1 MTRIIGGL
9 SMGIIFAPS
18 IKLMNKLKYN
28 RKFVFIFVLFLIPLS
43 VLLAMQLSNAENV
56 YDIKTKQSK
65 GVETNILLINMIKHT
80 QERRGMSSAYLNGD
94 SDFKEDLQQKDLD
107 LDNDIALIEKMIAD
121 NPFIIKESADWDAM
135 KNDLKKIQNELDQMT
150 PDESFTAH
158 TDLVKKE
165 LDLTHKVSY
174 ESKLLLQDDSASYLL
189 VELTMNNL
197 PTIAEKMG
205 QSRAKGSGIATKK
218 NMTVEERQQL
228 LSLLESI
235 ALNNNEVKEN
245 TSLLFAEETASKLLE
260 TSYKAAADAVDVLV
274 NTITKEFIA
283 SDQIQVDSKQYFD
296 LATSSIDNV
305 YTLLNDSSSY
315 LDQKAK
321 DDARLAEKTWL
332 LLIFMSVFFSLII
345 VYLFMGLY
353 RSIKQTITSIDKVA
367 VQVSNGDLRPR
378 INLKTKDEMQQIA
391 VAFNEVIEAFY
402 QLTNQGKNMAGS
414 VSGSAEELQ
423 MVTEQTTEAAQ
434 KISESMSL
442 IMDQTNLQLKST
454 TDVSEVMNQISNGV
468 QEIAENTSEVAK
480 ASNDMESAVDN
491 GYTSLKLLSEKMAIV
506 QSEVDES
513 SAVVNQLGERSHNIG
528 EIIETIEAIAA
539 QTNLLSLNAA
549 IEAARAGEHGR
560 GFSVVA
566 DEVRKLAELSKISTE
581 KVTTLIKD
589 IKEDVDQSVTKMRLV
604 KKGTLEGIEQI
615 QETERIFQK
624 INESTSYVTE
634 QIEEISSSTQ
644 EISASA
650 EEITATLIE
659 VGTMAG
665 KNTDKLKLISD
676 STQEQLSSMEE
687 AAASAIDLSG
697 NAAEL
702 DKMTKQYII

>member
-1 MTRIIGGL
+1 
-9 SMGIIFAPS
+9 MGIIFAPS
-18 IKLMNKLKYN
+18 IKLMNKLKYS
-28 RKFVFIFVLFLIPLS
+28 RKFAFIFVLFLIPLS
-43 VLLAMQLSNAENV
+43 VLLVMQLSNAENV

-65 GVETNILLINMIKHT
+65 GVETNILLTNMIKHT

-94 SDFKEDLQQKDLD
+94 SDFKKELQQKDLD
-107 LDNDIALIEKMIAD
+107 LDNDIALIDKMIAD
-121 NPFIIKESADWDAM
+121 NPFIIKEIADWDAM
-135 KNDLKKIQNELDQMT
+135 KSDLKKIQNELDQMS

-158 TDLVKKE
+158 TDLVQKE

-235 ALNNNEVKEN
+235 AFNNNEVKEN
-245 TSLLFAEETASKLLE
+245 TSLLFEEETASKLLE
-260 TSYKAAADAVDVLV
+260 TSYRTSDAVDVLV

-305 YTLLNDSSSY
+305 YTFLNDSSSY

-321 DDARLAEKTWL
+321 DEARLAEKTWL

-378 INLKTKDEMQQIA
+378 INLKTKDELQQIT

-434 KISESMSL
+434 KIAESMSL

-454 TDVSEVMNQISNGV
+454 TDVSEVMNQIANGV
-468 QEIAENTSEVAK
+468 QEIAENSSEVAK
-480 ASNDMESAVDN
+480 ASNDMETAVDN

-513 SAVVNQLGERSHNIG
+513 SEVVNQLGERSHNIG